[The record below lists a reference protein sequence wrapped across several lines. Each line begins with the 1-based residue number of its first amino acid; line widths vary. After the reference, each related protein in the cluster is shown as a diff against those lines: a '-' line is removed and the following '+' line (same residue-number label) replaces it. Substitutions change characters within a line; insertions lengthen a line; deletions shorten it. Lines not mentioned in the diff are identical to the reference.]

1 MPRNTKRPRIE
12 IPEAVAQAAAVPED
26 LDAAQRAPY
35 TIPSTRRRRVAGW
48 IHVGGAA
55 TAAGLVAMGAAP
67 GLLVAA
73 AVLAVIGMWS
83 LAAAW
88 PIRVLDPQAL
98 DIAGAAVGF
107 AVGHASA
114 AVSFDGWR
122 SRPVWNVLV
131 FSGDEP
137 PTRRG
142 LVRVDAVDGHVVE
155 KYEEEV
161 AAAESRSAG

>member
-1 MPRNTKRPRIE
+1 MPKTPRQARIE
-12 IPEAVAQAAAVPED
+12 IPAALAHAEAVPED
-26 LDAAQRAPY
+26 LDAAQREPY
-35 TIPSTRRRRVAGW
+35 TIPSTRRRRIAGW
-48 IHVGGAA
+48 IHLGAA
-55 TAAGLVAMGAAP
+55 AAAAGVVALGAAP
-67 GLLVAA
+67 GLLVVAGL
-73 AVLAVIGMWS
+73 LALIGAWS
-83 LAAAW
+83 LGAAW

-98 DIAGAAVGF
+98 DIAGTVVGF

-142 LVRVDAVDGHVVE
+142 LVRVDAVDGHIVE

-161 AAAESRSAG
+161 AAADAGSAN

>member
-1 MPRNTKRPRIE
+1 MPRRPKQSRIE
-12 IPEAVAQAAAVPED
+12 IPGALAQAEAVPED
-26 LDAAQRAPY
+26 LDAAQREPY
-35 TIPSTRRRRVAGW
+35 TIPSTQRRRVAGW
-48 IHVGGAA
+48 IHLGGAVLSA
-55 TAAGLVAMGAAP
+55 VAVGLGAAP
-67 GLLVAA
+67 GLLVATG
-73 AVLAVIGMWS
+73 VLAVIGVWS
-83 LAAAW
+83 LGSAW

-107 AVGHASA
+107 TVGHASA

-142 LVRVDAVDGHVVE
+142 LVRVDAVDGQVVE

-161 AAAESRSAG
+161 AAAGAGSAD

>member
-1 MPRNTKRPRIE
+1 MMARTRRAGIE
-12 IPEAVAQAAAVPED
+12 IPATVAAAEAVPDD
-26 LDAAQRAPY
+26 LDAAPRQPY

-48 IHVGGAA
+48 IHLGAA
-55 TAAGLVAMGAAP
+55 AASGGLVALGATP
-67 GLLVAA
+67 GLLVAGGL
-73 AVLAVIGMWS
+73 LALIGMWS
-83 LAAAW
+83 LAGAW

-122 SRPVWNVLV
+122 SRPVWNVLL
-131 FSGDEP
+131 FSADEP

-155 KYEEEV
+155 QYEDEV
-161 AAAESRSAG
+161 AAADTGSAG

>member
-1 MPRNTKRPRIE
+1 MPRRPKQPRIE
-12 IPEAVAQAAAVPED
+12 IPAAVAQAEAVPED

-48 IHVGGAA
+48 IDIGGAIV
-55 TAAGLVAMGAAP
+55 AAGMVALGAAP
-67 GLLVAA
+67 GLLVVAG
-73 AVLAVIGMWS
+73 LLTVIGVWS
-83 LAAAW
+83 LGSAW

-114 AVSFDGWR
+114 AVSFEGWR

-155 KYEEEV
+155 KYEE
-161 AAAESRSAG
+161 AIGS